1 MSAWKLL
8 SRPLFSFD
16 GLFLAY
22 SVLWVKAAK
31 LLDYKKV
38 DSIRIIALRTVLVKT
53 DLLSGFCL

>member
-8 SRPLFSFD
+8 SQPLFSFD

-31 LLDYKKV
+31 LLEYKKV
-38 DSIRIIALRTVLVKT
+38 DSIGIIALPVFLISQDR
-53 DLLSGFCL
+53 